1 MINLDDIGGRSAIS
15 KLRDYDGKNPY
26 IKKLKKKLLKDGKV
40 TLTDTQSK
48 YIIDNYDKEPILV
61 NKIVRISEFLG
72 ESLQK
77 QENLPFKP
85 EKILIGY
92 ILADSEKTYHVYG
105 KLTKKQEKF
114 DMYFIPKTQV
124 LDDPYFEDIDIDVD
138 FEKYEKLDQ
147 FINYDGTIGR
157 KILEKQKDGIKFL
170 LTRNGAI
177 LADQMGSG
185 KCLSVNE
192 LVYTPNGLKLISDL
206 NVGDYVIG
214 SNGLKT
220 KVIGVYPQNHLKKMY
235 KITFNDGYS
244 VKCTDDH
251 LWTVSSRNGGVNSN
265 TDYNK
270 LITLSVE
277 QMLNEN
283 LFIETNGVGLNSN
296 KKYKTKTYYKENN
309 GNNKWQIP
317 IVKPIQFE
325 TDYELPIDPYLLG
338 VILGDGHIRNNGYIK
353 VDLHKDDFYE
363 IFDGQT
369 INETKSVCNLRCNSI
384 LTLKKDIISLGL
396 NGKLSDTKF
405 IPKIYKYSSI
415 QDRLAII
422 QGLMD
427 TDGYCKKTNNITFG
441 GTEYCTSSEQ
451 LADDVA
457 DIVHSLGGI
466 VRKRSKIGSYK
477 KKCGTRVNCKKVY
490 RLNIKLPEG
499 MNPFRLKRKANIYNT
514 PKKYKVGRYIKDIE
528 YLGMDESI
536 CIKVDANDSLFTLK
550 HGIVTHNTMQSAIAA
565 IESGVKKILIVCP
578 TSAKINWQR
587 ELNYLREYDVS
598 IINGSRYKT
607 AKFVII
613 NYDILK
619 NFHTLK
625 GEELDGIPP
634 NRELVNDKFNLC
646 IIDEAHNL
654 KNHKSIRGAIMR
666 ELCVDYGIEK
676 VWLLSGTPVANRPM
690 DFYNLLSLIKSP
702 LVKNWQ
708 HYVVRYCDGKQ
719 ITTKTRGGKVKKIW
733 LTDGASNLDELSIKS
748 RNLLLR
754 RLTHE
759 FSDMPEKII
768 TPLYYQMDKT
778 QENEYDSLW
787 DEYLLERKKQKKK
800 GKIERELVELSLLR
814 KYIAMQTIPKTI
826 ELVDDIISQGNKVV
840 IFTCFTE
847 ELLALSEYYKKNSVT
862 HYGQMSNKDK
872 QTSVD
877 LFQKEGGPMVFIGN
891 IISAGVAITLT
902 RANYMVF
909 NSFDWVPG
917 NIEQAEFRIYRIG
930 QKNNVKI
937 YYNLFEKTIMTRMWK
952 TIKYKQDIINK
963 ILNENQNSDHGL
975 IEEIVDYI
983 IEDKND

>member
-26 IKKLKKKLLKDGKV
+26 IKKLKKKLLKDGKL

-48 YIIDNYDKEPILV
+48 YILDNYDKEPILV

-147 FINYDGTIGR
+147 FVNYDGTVGR

-185 KCLSVNE
+185 K
-192 LVYTPNGLKLISDL
+192 
-206 NVGDYVIG
+206 
-214 SNGLKT
+214 
-220 KVIGVYPQNHLKKMY
+220 
-235 KITFNDGYS
+235 
-244 VKCTDDH
+244 
-251 LWTVSSRNGGVNSN
+251 
-265 TDYNK
+265 
-270 LITLSVE
+270 
-277 QMLNEN
+277 
-283 LFIETNGVGLNSN
+283 
-296 KKYKTKTYYKENN
+296 
-309 GNNKWQIP
+309 
-317 IVKPIQFE
+317 
-325 TDYELPIDPYLLG
+325 
-338 VILGDGHIRNNGYIK
+338 
-353 VDLHKDDFYE
+353 
-363 IFDGQT
+363 
-369 INETKSVCNLRCNSI
+369 
-384 LTLKKDIISLGL
+384 
-396 NGKLSDTKF
+396 
-405 IPKIYKYSSI
+405 
-415 QDRLAII
+415 
-422 QGLMD
+422 
-427 TDGYCKKTNNITFG
+427 
-441 GTEYCTSSEQ
+441 
-451 LADDVA
+451 
-457 DIVHSLGGI
+457 
-466 VRKRSKIGSYK
+466 
-477 KKCGTRVNCKKVY
+477 
-490 RLNIKLPEG
+490 
-499 MNPFRLKRKANIYNT
+499 
-514 PKKYKVGRYIKDIE
+514 
-528 YLGMDESI
+528 
-536 CIKVDANDSLFTLK
+536 
-550 HGIVTHNTMQSAIAA
+550 TMQSAIAA

-587 ELNYLREYDVS
+587 ELNYLQEYDVN
-598 IINGSRYKT
+598 IINSSRYKT

-634 NRELVNDKFNLC
+634 NRELVNDKFDLC

-666 ELCVDYGIEK
+666 ELCVDFGIEK

-778 QENEYDSLW
+778 QENEYNSLW